1 MPYPDIALIIPA
13 RNEELSLPGVLRNVP
28 SGISRVVVVDNGST
42 DATAQVAA
50 EYGARVVPEPVAGYG
65 RACLAGLASLR
76 INPPD
81 IVAFVDADGSDELSR
96 LPDLIAPVAA
106 GEADLVLGRR
116 IPVVAAALSFQ
127 QRFGHFLAT
136 GLIRLFWK
144 HRFRDLGP
152 MRVIRWAD
160 LERLSM
166 TDQAFGWT
174 VEMQVRALK
183 HGLRIREIDVPYH
196 LRTAGKSKISRTIT
210 GTVRAGSTILWVIG
224 RELAHDLWHK
234 SEQSAPPLEKGG
246 PGGISLLQH
255 KGNPPESP
263 FAKGGLYCKL
273 KINAHYDGE

>member
-1 MPYPDIALIIPA
+1 MKTVRPDIALIIPA
-13 RNEELSLPGVLRNVP
+13 RNEELSLPGVLGNVP
-28 SGISRVVVVDNGST
+28 REITRIVVVDNGSK

-50 EYGARVVPEPVAGYG
+50 EYGARVVTEPVAGYG
-65 RACLAGLASLR
+65 RACLTGLASLR
-76 INPPD
+76 NDPPD

-96 LPDLIAPVAA
+96 LPDLIAPVSA

-144 HRFRDLGP
+144 HRYRDLGP

-160 LERLSM
+160 LERLAM

-196 LRTAGKSKISRTIT
+196 QRTTGKSKISRTIT
-210 GTVRAGSTILWVIG
+210 GTVKAGSTILWVIG
-224 RELAHDLWHK
+224 RELVQGLRHK
-234 SEQSAPPLEKGG
+234 REQAVPADKVITAETVQLRRIAS
-246 PGGISLLQH
+246 
-255 KGNPPESP
+255 
-263 FAKGGLYCKL
+263 
-273 KINAHYDGE
+273 